1 MHINTHKLDCSIM
14 LVICRQKS
22 NFIMM
27 IHFQVVHLGTFCAL
41 SEIKG
46 FIY

>member
-1 MHINTHKLDCSIM
+1 MHNKLQCSIM
-14 LVICRQKS
+14 LVICGQES
-22 NFIMM
+22 NFIMI
-27 IHFQVVHLGTFCAL
+27 IHFQVVHLGTFCAF